1 VNALCF
7 TVEIDDKHFPS
18 VYQFIKDLDDS
29 DIIYMSNEY
38 NVSTYNEG
46 VHCYM
51 FEFDDTS
58 LNSVIP
64 ILAELI
70 KTDYLTKYS
79 DTIIDTNYYGV
90 DNNDKKI
97 LISSILDYS
106 DIEGLTYLINEFI
119 TENRHLHLGGFTLF
133 RMKDFLSNFEDEIDF
148 AVDEYIEQR
157 RYCDFVKFLKF
168 FVDIQ
173 ESPFN
178 KVNLVI
184 RNKGEF
190 TLLDENGAKISDEF
204 LDSTYCEIAAL
215 DNNDGYIILNDLISL
230 APKHI
235 TIHCK
240 KKYENEE
247 TVKIIK
253 EIFSGRVDICHNCYM
268 CK

>member
-1 VNALCF
+1 MNALCF
-7 TVEIDDKHFPS
+7 TVEIDDKHFPN
-18 VYQFIKDLDDS
+18 VYQFIKELDDS

-38 NVSTYNEG
+38 NVSTYNDG

-58 LNSVIP
+58 LQYVSP
-64 ILAELI
+64 KLAELI

-79 DTIIDTNYYGV
+79 DVIIDTNYYGV

-106 DIEGLTYLINEFI
+106 DVEGLSYLINEFI
-119 TENRHLHLGGFTLF
+119 HENKHMHLGGFTLF
-133 RMKDFLSNFEDEIDF
+133 RMKDYLSNFEDEIDF

-173 ESPFN
+173 ESSFN
-178 KVNLVI
+178 KVNLI
-184 RNKGEF
+184 IGRKGEYR
-190 TLLDENGAKISDEF
+190 LLDENGTPISDEL

-215 DNNDGYIILNDLISL
+215 DNSEGYVILNDLISL
-230 APKHI
+230 APKRI

-240 KKYENEE
+240 KNYENDE

-253 EIFSGRVDICHNCYM
+253 EIFSGRVDICCECNM